1 MEGDFRWGTGVPDS
15 VAVSAN
21 LRQDEAQ
28 FTMESQFKT
37 TIEDLL
43 GPLNEV
49 ERKNAPKAL
58 FFAGDLGLLD
68 AGPRVS
74 IVGSRKASARGLNNA
89 RGLAA
94 WLVRRGAVVVS
105 GLAEGIDAA
114 AHQGAIDAGGRTIG
128 VIGTPLNQS
137 YPPKNRQLQA
147 LLASEHL
154 VLSQFADGSPVQPKN
169 FPIRNRT
176 MALISHATIIVE
188 AADKSGS
195 LHQGWEALRLGRPL
209 FVLERLMND
218 PSLSWPKELAHYGA
232 LSLDPDGLEAITE
245 YLPEH
250 GRADLAHIEL

>member
-1 MEGDFRWGTGVPDS
+1 MIAREH
-15 VAVSAN
+15 
-21 LRQDEAQ
+21 Q
-28 FTMESQFKT
+28 T

-58 FFAGDLGLLD
+58 FYAGELGVIE

-74 IVGSRKASARGLNNA
+74 IVGSRKASKHGLNNA

-114 AHQGAIDAGGRTIG
+114 AHQGAIDAGGRTIA
-128 VIGTPLNQS
+128 VIGTPLDTF
-137 YPPKNRQLQA
+137 YPPKNRALQT
-147 LLASEHL
+147 LLMKEHL
-154 VLSQFADGSPVQPKN
+154 VLTQFAPGAPVQSKN

-209 FVLERLMND
+209 FVLDRLMND
-218 PSLSWPKELAHYGA
+218 PELSWPKELANYGA
-232 LSLDPDGLEAITE
+232 LPLAPDNLEAMSE

-250 GRADLAHIEL
+250 GRADLAHIDF